1 MCVSLFWSITFGET
15 LTPPRPP
22 GSPHQVRNLP
32 RAFLTAVFASLVYNL
47 AGLKDTF
54 SLFSAQNE
62 DLVRRVAP
70 SYSSSG
76 GTVMQ
81 CPRRVGVLAQGADG
95 LQHLGREG
103 T

>member
-1 MCVSLFWSITFGET
+1 MCVSLFWSITET

-76 GTVMQ
+76 TVMQ

-95 LQHLGREG
+95 QQHLGRVRI
-103 T
+103 